1 MFRVNHESFQR
12 NVSNPAQNFFV
23 STCHDIP
30 FRDAKCLE
38 LLYVSG
44 CLLVAR
50 KTEGRF
56 DGTHASPLAQSDPLT
71 ANLHCGLVR
80 KAAGLLTPRAPEVRS
95 QRMCPFCGLINATP
109 PHVLPGV
116 RQVSQSDLG
125 CQSARPC
132 GLVGQVRTEVSI
144 VDGLGCAVVFG
155 KREVAPMRKQ
165 YLHLSAYS
173 CDRCSGPVVA
183 GSLAVRENE
192 ISKETDIKQVG
203 AICLSCGHRQSKM
216 TKLGMPRQFPPVEWE
231 QQITADASHFS
242 RVLEEVLNRAT

>member
-23 STCHDIP
+23 STCHDLP

-38 LLYVSG
+38 LLDVSG
-44 CLLVAR
+44 RLLVAR
-50 KTEGRF
+50 KSQGRF
-56 DGTHASPLAQSDPLT
+56 DGTRPSPLAQLGPPT
-71 ANLHCGLVR
+71 ASLRGGLVR
-80 KAAGLLTPRAPEVRS
+80 EGANENDTPGPGSPLAKNVSVLRVD
-95 QRMCPFCGLINATP
+95 NATP

-116 RQVSQSDLG
+116 RQVSQSGLG
-125 CQSARPC
+125 CQSAKPC